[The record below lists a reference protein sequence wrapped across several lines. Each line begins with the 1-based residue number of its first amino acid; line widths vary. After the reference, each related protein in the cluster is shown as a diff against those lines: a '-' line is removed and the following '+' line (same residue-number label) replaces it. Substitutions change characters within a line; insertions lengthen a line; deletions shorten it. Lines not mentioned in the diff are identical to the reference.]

1 MELIGVLIL
10 LTLVGLPVAG
20 GICGVIAL
28 RRLKRAEDR
37 VMELAAK
44 LDARE
49 FRAQFVAAP
58 EPPRPAARPAPPA
71 PPPPAPLR
79 PVEPVPAPLRPVE
92 PVSTPPPVKAPTH
105 IVTKPTPPPPVAVRE
120 PEPSLRYPTPIVIS
134 VPPPVPAFAATA
146 EAAAAA
152 ARRGSSQDWEAIL
165 GGNWFAKLGALAVVI
180 GIALLLQYSFTHM
193 GPAGIVSISLAG
205 SAAMLGAG
213 VVVEPRERYRI
224 FARALISGGWAGL
237 YVTVYSM
244 HVVSA
249 AKVIDNPYLAGVLL
263 IAVAAGM
270 IVHSL
275 KYRSEIVAGLA
286 YFIAF
291 FTLVIT
297 QITSLSLISLIPLAA
312 SILFIA
318 HHFRWSR
325 MALGGLV
332 ATYLTVALRPD
343 TGAPLWET
351 QAIFTAYWLL
361 FEVFDILQADSWL
374 LPLNAVGFLGLSLM
388 KWQRAD
394 PEHIWRLL
402 AAVAAAYLVSAVL
415 RARRGRWQGAVALA
429 AGLAAAAIFQRLDH
443 QWVAS
448 ALVVEAELFYLSGI
462 RLRSSYLR
470 WLGTSLFA
478 VEACRLLADVGNLPV
493 NAWAPVAA
501 LDAVVFYA
509 NRFLCAADLFYG
521 YAGAVAVAL
530 VAGFKAPDRY
540 RGFGWLASAVVPFAF
555 GWWRRLA
562 DIRLQGYLLWG
573 LGLIGVEM
581 ALDPLPLSS
590 AAAVSYGLALCAL
603 WSKDDRMGPEERGA
617 LRLLGSLAAT
627 AALAA
632 LASDVV
638 GDRYLGIA
646 WIAVGVV
653 LMELGIFGWPA
664 EIRRFAMGLAAVSA
678 GWMLIN
684 DIVPLG
690 NHGPWI
696 PRLLP
701 AGASLLAYWIA
712 WRSRETD
719 GPVRIVA
726 AWTATGFLAVSMW
739 AALPPDAVAA
749 CWAFYA
755 LALLAAGLRWKKP
768 QISGLSCAL
777 AIVAYSWWA
786 VNLLLLPAGAGLS
799 ASTLAGCAGTIAC
812 YYAAQLLSPRGHVI
826 RLYTSLLATTLTSLL
841 LYQHVSGR
849 MLTIAWGIQGVA
861 LLAAGFPLRDRIPRL
876 SGLVI
881 LLACILK
888 LFVYDLGYLETL
900 PRILSFLVLGLIL
913 VGVSWVYSRF
923 RERFT
928 GEI

>member
-1 MELIGVLIL
+1 
-10 LTLVGLPVAG
+10 
-20 GICGVIAL
+20 
-28 RRLKRAEDR
+28 
-37 VMELAAK
+37 MELAAK

-71 PPPPAPLR
+71 PPPPAPLRPVEPVPAPLR

-275 KYRSEIVAGLA
+275 KYRSEIVTGLA

-297 QITSLSLISLIPLAA
+297 QAASLSLLSLIPLAA

-318 HHFRWSR
+318 RHFRWST

-332 ATYLTVALRPD
+332 ATYVTVALRPD
-343 TGAPLWET
+343 MGAPLWEA

-374 LPLNAVGFLGLSLM
+374 LPLNAAGFLGLSLM

-415 RARRGRWQGAVALA
+415 RARRGRWQGAAALT

-443 QWVAS
+443 QQVAS
-448 ALVVEAELFYLSGI
+448 ALVVEAELFCLSGI

-470 WLGTSLFA
+470 WLGTQSSPWKPA
-478 VEACRLLADVGNLPV
+478 AWVPTSPSCRWTPGRQWRPSTQWCSTPTGSSARPTCSTDMPEQRRWRWSPGSRRPTISRLLVAGVGRRADLP
-493 NAWAPVAA
+493 WLVAA
-501 LDAVVFYA
+501 PGRHPPARLPAMGSGAD
-509 NRFLCAADLFYG
+509 RRGDGLGPIAAILG
-521 YAGAVAVAL
+521 RRRELRAGAVCIVEQGRPDG
-530 VAGFKAPDRY
+530 AG
-540 RGFGWLASAVVPFAF
+540 GTGGASPP
-555 GWWRRLA
+555 RLA
-562 DIRLQGYLLWG
+562 GRHRRPGGTG
-573 LGLIGVEM
+573 LG
-581 ALDPLPLSS
+581 
-590 AAAVSYGLALCAL
+590 
-603 WSKDDRMGPEERGA
+603 RG
-617 LRLLGSLAAT
+617 R
-627 AALAA
+627 
-632 LASDVV
+632 
-638 GDRYLGIA
+638 
-646 WIAVGVV
+646 
-653 LMELGIFGWPA
+653 
-664 EIRRFAMGLAAVSA
+664 
-678 GWMLIN
+678 
-684 DIVPLG
+684 
-690 NHGPWI
+690 
-696 PRLLP
+696 
-701 AGASLLAYWIA
+701 
-712 WRSRETD
+712 
-719 GPVRIVA
+719 
-726 AWTATGFLAVSMW
+726 
-739 AALPPDAVAA
+739 
-749 CWAFYA
+749 
-755 LALLAAGLRWKKP
+755 
-768 QISGLSCAL
+768 
-777 AIVAYSWWA
+777 
-786 VNLLLLPAGAGLS
+786 
-799 ASTLAGCAGTIAC
+799 
-812 YYAAQLLSPRGHVI
+812 
-826 RLYTSLLATTLTSLL
+826 
-841 LYQHVSGR
+841 
-849 MLTIAWGIQGVA
+849 
-861 LLAAGFPLRDRIPRL
+861 
-876 SGLVI
+876 
-881 LLACILK
+881 
-888 LFVYDLGYLETL
+888 
-900 PRILSFLVLGLIL
+900 
-913 VGVSWVYSRF
+913 
-923 RERFT
+923 
-928 GEI
+928 